1 MLHGKFEREHMN
13 CLIRKAAARDYDPV
27 NRIFQQVHQMHVDW
41 RPDIY
46 QPCERLISPE
56 GLETPA
62 EGTAFYVAEAGGQVV
77 GILELVVRRIQS
89 PAHVSRRILFIE
101 AMAVDE
107 AYRGNG
113 IGHQFF
119 ETVKQLREEHNL
131 DGIELQVNAKN
142 KAAYEMY
149 LKYGFTE
156 KSIQMELL

>member
-1 MLHGKFEREHMN
+1 MN
-13 CLIRKAAARDYDPV
+13 CLIRKANARDYEAV
-27 NRIFQQVHQMHVDW
+27 NHIFQQAHQMHVAW

-46 QPCERLISPE
+46 RPCKRLISPE

>member
-1 MLHGKFEREHMN
+1 MN

-46 QPCERLISPE
+46 RPCKRLISPE

>member
-1 MLHGKFEREHMN
+1 
-13 CLIRKAAARDYDPV
+13 
-27 NRIFQQVHQMHVDW
+27 MHVDW

-119 ETVKQLREEHNL
+119 ETVKQLREENGL